1 MGIGPFIS
9 LLTREAF
16 PVVSVLDNH
25 SFTKEVPQV
34 ISRVLTKIYYLTNC
48 VTIKDIGE
56 FGVVYSAL
64 TLDDSYIVQV
74 GKTDSSEQYVLW
86 NMVSFHLLGKGI
98 VCKELFTSVE
108 ESSSKIEIDC
118 INYTSIG
125 SLVSLP
131 WVPQGIGKKLVKG

>member
-1 MGIGPFIS
+1 MRIGIFIRLS
-9 LLTREAF
+9 TREAF
-16 PVVSVLDNH
+16 PVASILNNH
-25 SFTKEVPQV
+25 SFIKEVPQV
-34 ISRVLTKIYYLTNC
+34 ISRVDAKIYYLTNC

-56 FGVVYSAL
+56 FRVVYSAL
-64 TLDDSYIVQV
+64 TLDNSYIVQV

-86 NMVSFHLLGKGI
+86 NMVSFHLLGIGI

-125 SLVSLP
+125 SLVSFP